1 MLCVS
6 VCFGIR
12 HCSPLPL
19 HFPFHLYT
27 GAAGD
32 SSKCSEMSVEEKRQL
47 VYELSKQSSHL
58 APEVLQAWSRQEI
71 LQILCAEMGKERK
84 YTGLTKVKII
94 ETLMKIVS
102 EKNAGE
108 CDENKKK
115 RDSDCCLP
123 RNLAYEDTLC
133 LKRCSDLTNNNS
145 PRLLSAAV
153 FILLLAPG

>member
-1 MLCVS
+1 
-6 VCFGIR
+6 
-12 HCSPLPL
+12 
-19 HFPFHLYT
+19 
-27 GAAGD
+27 
-32 SSKCSEMSVEEKRQL
+32 MSVEEKRQL

-115 RDSDCCLP
+115 RDSFLDNHGGDKTQLIRFKAELSS
-123 RNLAYEDTLC
+123 RN
-133 LKRCSDLTNNNS
+133 
-145 PRLLSAAV
+145 
-153 FILLLAPG
+153 FILTPHQTIQG